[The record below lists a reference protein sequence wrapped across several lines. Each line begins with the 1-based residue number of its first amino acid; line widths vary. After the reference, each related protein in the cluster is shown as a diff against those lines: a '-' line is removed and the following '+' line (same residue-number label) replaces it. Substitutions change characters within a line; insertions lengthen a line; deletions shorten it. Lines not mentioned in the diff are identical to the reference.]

1 MPTVTFDGR
10 SFMLDGRRIW
20 IVSGS
25 FHYTRV
31 AADQWTDRLHAMR
44 MAGLNTVE
52 TPIFWARHN
61 PRPGVLDFMGDN
73 DLRRFVQ
80 AVGAAGMH
88 CILRMGPFVGSDW
101 DLGGIP
107 GWVLQLPDVKLRTN
121 SGPYLDACSRF
132 ITAVSEQV
140 RDLQITS
147 AGKGGPVLMVQNEQG
162 WTCGHA
168 DLARSALGELVRYF
182 REAGL
187 TVPIVNANNLWQSV
201 EGEIDCWTGAAD
213 PLSMM
218 RQLGMVRPDQPKL
231 IIDFPVA
238 QARYLGVTDPEPTH
252 PMGVQRRIAEALA
265 GAAQVNLVPFIAGN
279 TPGFGG
285 GKAPDGRFHPASSD
299 GPSDAPVNALGHET
313 ALYGP
318 VRRICTFAARFSRVF
333 SHLDPAYAPVGIDP
347 AHPLAPGQRL
357 RGKGGRGL
365 SRSAQPRTS
374 SCVVAHVTGSQGG
387 VAFVF
392 GDDPATGEPTPGQSA
407 TLLMPDGSTLPV
419 HLGSQAVAWVIM
431 EVNLGGRAR
440 INYCNLNALA
450 AVGKVLVCYGPAGA
464 PGVVSING
472 SPIEF
477 TVPSGSKPFVTEH
490 ENITLVACSEALID
504 QTFVTDTGV
513 YVGVAG
519 LTPDLKPIGL
529 PGSRN
534 CLFVNSEG
542 QSSQAPVEAP
552 KPHETPSLGR
562 GSLSSWAYADQHEYI
577 LGESPRYAAI
587 DGPADLSALG
597 CPQGYGWYR
606 ISMKSGPSGRL
617 HVLAPQGG
625 DRLHL
630 FVDGEPATI
639 LGVGV
644 GAEPDCGLQLKK
656 SAHELVVFAENAGR
670 FSGGMHMQ
678 ERKGLPGHL
687 WSVNP
692 LKLGKP
698 KVVTAASIEV
708 LGFRTPVWDVREG
721 DATRPERPTWVIQ
734 HRKKGSLIATFVDVP
749 VRALLVLNESPLAYV
764 DGAGPEHV
772 VLPEEKLNRGNNTIQ
787 LAIIP
792 DPVGADPEMETILDR
807 LGEGVRFAEME
818 EEVTAKGQWS
828 FAKWEAPS
836 ASAFKPASART
847 LARRHEP
854 TWWKAHFKPAVTRS
868 PLVLSLNGMT
878 KGQVYVNGRHV
889 ARYFHATAD
898 GKPVPHGP
906 PIHIPSSCVKPGEDN
921 ELLVF
926 DEHGGHPNRIDLLY
940 APDGGTPRAKP
951 KG

>member
-25 FHYTRV
+25 FHFARV
-31 AADQWTDRLHAMR
+31 AADRWSGRLHSMR
-44 MAGLNTVE
+44 LAGLNAVE
-52 TPIFWARHN
+52 TPVFWSRHN
-61 PRPGVLDFMGDN
+61 PRPGVLDFTRDN

-107 GWVLQLPDVKLRTN
+107 AWVLQLPEVRLRTN

-140 RDLQITS
+140 RDLQVTS
-147 AGKGGPVLMVQNEQG
+147 PGKGGPVLMIQNEQG

-168 DLARSALGELVRYF
+168 DLARGALGELVRYF

-201 EGEIDCWTGAAD
+201 EGEIDCWSGGAD

-218 RQLGMVRPDQPKL
+218 RQLGTVRPDQPKL

-238 QARYLGVTDPEPTH
+238 ESRYLGVAEPVATH

-265 GAAQVNLVPFIAGN
+265 GAAQVNLAPFVAGN
-279 TPGFGG
+279 TAGFSG
-285 GKAPDGRFHPASSD
+285 GKSPEGRFLPASSD
-299 GPSDAPVNALGHET
+299 GPADAPINALGQET
-313 ALYGP
+313 ASYGP
-318 VRRICTFAARFSRVF
+318 IRRICTFASRFARVF
-333 SHLDPAYAPVGIDP
+333 SHLDPAYVPVGIDP
-347 AHPLAPGQRL
+347 AHPLAARV
-357 RGKGGRGL
+357 RGKGARGL
-365 SRSAQPRTS
+365 ARSSQPRTS
-374 SCVVAHVTGSQGG
+374 SCVVAHVSGSQGG

-392 GDDPATGEPTPGQSA
+392 GDDPATGEPTPGQNA

-450 AVGKVLVCYGPAGA
+450 AVGKVLVCYGAAGS
-464 PGVVSING
+464 PGIVSING

-477 TVPSGSKPFVTEH
+477 TVPSGGKPFVTEH
-490 ENITLVACSEALID
+490 ENITLVACSEATID
-504 QTFVTDTGV
+504 QTFVTDNGV
-513 YVGVAG
+513 YVGAAG

-529 PGSRN
+529 PGSRT
-534 CLFVNSEG
+534 CLFINSEG
-542 QSSQAPVEAP
+542 QSSQSPVEAG
-552 KPHETPSLGR
+552 KPPESPSLGR
-562 GSLSSWAYADQHEYI
+562 GSLSSWSYADQHEYI
-577 LGESPRYAAI
+577 LGQSPRYAAI
-587 DGPADLSALG
+587 DGPADLASMG
-597 CPQGYGWYR
+597 CPHGYGWYR
-606 ISMKSGPSGRL
+606 VSMKSGPSGKL
-617 HVLAPQGG
+617 HVVAPEGG

-630 FVDGEPATI
+630 FLDGEPAAI
-639 LGVGV
+639 LGVGA
-644 GAEPDCGLQLKK
+644 GAESECAVPFRK
-656 SAHELVVFAENAGR
+656 SAHELVVLAENAGR

-687 WSVNP
+687 WSVTP
-692 LKLGKP
+692 LKPGKP
-698 KVVTAASIEV
+698 KAVTAASIEI
-708 LGFRTPVWDVREG
+708 LGVRAPVWEVREG
-721 DATRPERPTWVIQ
+721 DATLPERPTWVIQ
-734 HRKKGSLIATFVDVP
+734 HRRKGELLATFVDLP
-749 VRALLVLNESPLAYV
+749 VRALLMLNDAPLAYV
-764 DGAGPEHV
+764 DQAGPSHV
-772 VLPEEKLNRGNNTIQ
+772 VLPEDRLTRGNNTVQ

-792 DPVGADPEMETILDR
+792 DPMGGDLDLEALADR

-828 FAKWEAPS
+828 FAKWEAPA

-854 TWWKAHFKPAVTRS
+854 TWWKGHFKPAVTRT

-889 ARYFHATAD
+889 ARYFQATAD
-898 GKPVPHGP
+898 GRPVPHGP
-906 PIHIPSSCVKPGEDN
+906 PIHIPSGCLKPGEEN

-940 APDGGTPRAKP
+940 VHEAGAARGRG